1 MQTYVKLFVSSILAG
16 FSIGLGGTVFL
27 RVKDLFPGGNVV
39 GAMLFAI
46 GLFVVCTRG
55 YSLFTGKA
63 CYIFDNKPSYLL
75 NLLVIWIGNFIGCI
89 ALGAVENMTVLC
101 GLKGINVA
109 ANGLVMAKLAS
120 SYTSLF
126 FLGALCNIFIY
137 IGVNGYAKNP
147 HELGKYL
154 AILFGVT
161 CFIVA
166 GTEHSV
172 ADMYYFCVSNV
183 FYSKPLETLMA
194 LLVISVGNI
203 CGGVLFP
210 LLEKCK

>member
-1 MQTYVKLFVSSILAG
+1 MQNYGRLLISSILAG

-63 CYIFDNKPSYLL
+63 CYIFDNKPSYLVD
-75 NLLVIWIGNFIGCI
+75 LLVIWIGNFIGCI
-89 ALGAVENMTVLC
+89 ALGLVENMTVIC
-101 GLKGINVA
+101 GLKGIDAGA
-109 ANGLVMAKLAS
+109 AGLVATKLAS

-126 FLGALCNIFIY
+126 FLGCLCNIFIY

-172 ADMYYFCVSNV
+172 ADMYYFCVSRV
-183 FYSKPLETLMA
+183 VYAKPLETLGA
-194 LLVISVGNI
+194 LLVISLGNI

-210 LLEKCK
+210 LLERYK